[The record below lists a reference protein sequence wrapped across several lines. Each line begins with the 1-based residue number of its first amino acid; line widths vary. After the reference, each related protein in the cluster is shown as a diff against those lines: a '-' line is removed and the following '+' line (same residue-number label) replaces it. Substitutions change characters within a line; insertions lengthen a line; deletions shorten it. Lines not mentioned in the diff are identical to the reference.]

1 MRSRLKTLRPK
12 DHTIGPMAQQSEHGL
27 AQTMAASSRPRMATT
42 RSGIDR
48 LLLTALVVATLIIA
62 AVAFA
67 RYYADPDALWRG
79 EGSDRSSYL
88 SQGVNL
94 ALALQHFDVGWLLF
108 ELKMS
113 MTYYLRPPI
122 HAALLTPVLL
132 LSGYDV
138 RLATLPSLLLWCAAV
153 VLTALI
159 ARRMFD
165 DPLLGRISAGV
176 AAVFAI
182 ASPTFLLISND
193 VMLES
198 GGAALTALASLLF
211 MRACK
216 VPARADRWRRLAI
229 TMTVLFY
236 FKPNYW
242 GLAGAALIVAYLAQN
257 PGAWL
262 QWTLQ
267 QASPS
272 GLRRIA
278 LWLLRQPL
286 LLIAFLMIALAAYST
301 IHEPKP
307 IQLLGLRIT
316 YGPSG
321 LAQQAAAVL
330 LVGLGVFAWHHRTQ
344 LRIAEWVAARS
355 FLLWHVAPVLASFLV
370 RDRAYFFFWYV
381 GPSDNFGGH
390 FDPIGAAGLYWTAL
404 RDGFTVAG
412 WAALLLLA
420 LAGVAFVKITKFDP
434 ILRTPFVVLLVCL
447 AAVLLHPNHQGRFL
461 ASFIFALWVCAG
473 AGAAALLEPWLA
485 RKRRTVAAVGA
496 IAVTMLAL
504 ASAVPT
510 LRPAAARFAIQTPG
524 PSELELARIY
534 TPYLASAD
542 RLGVPYS
549 PIFSQW
555 IMLWAAPIQCRCRVL
570 IEAPNYNE
578 KDFARA
584 AFEDRTV
591 KWVASASANPLV
603 AIATTD
609 GPVQAEWIKDVVAR
623 SGRFQLV
630 DERSGWAGS
639 ASVMVWRR
647 IEPR

>member
-1 MRSRLKTLRPK
+1 
-12 DHTIGPMAQQSEHGL
+12 MAQQSEHSL
-27 AQTMAASSRPRMATT
+27 AQTMLASSRPRMATT
-42 RSGIDR
+42 GSGVDR
-48 LLLTALVVATLIIA
+48 LLLTALIVVTLIIA
-62 AVAFA
+62 ALAFT

-94 ALALQHFDVGWLLF
+94 ALALQHLDLGWLLF

-113 MTYYLRPPI
+113 MTYYLRPPV

-132 LSGYDV
+132 LGGYDI
-138 RLATLPSLLLWCAAV
+138 RLATLPSLMFWCAAV

-159 ARRMFD
+159 ARRMYD
-165 DPLLGRISAGV
+165 DPVLGRISAGV

-198 GGAALTALASLLF
+198 GGAAFTALATLLF
-211 MRACK
+211 MRACEA
-216 VPARADRWRRLAI
+216 PGRADRWRWLAI

-236 FKPNYW
+236 YKPNYW
-242 GLAGAALIVAYLAQN
+242 GLAGAALVVAYLAQT
-257 PGAWL
+257 PRAWL
-262 QWTLQ
+262 QWALQ
-267 QASPS
+267 QAAPS

-286 LLIAFLMIALAAYST
+286 LLIAVLLIGLATHSAIS
-301 IHEPKP
+301 EPKP
-307 IQLLGLRIT
+307 IQLPGLRIT

-330 LVGLGVFAWHHRTQ
+330 LVWVGVFAWRHRAQ
-344 LRIAEWVAARS
+344 LRSAERAAGRS
-355 FLLWHVAPVLASFLV
+355 FLFWHFVPVLASFLV
-370 RDRAYFFFWYV
+370 HDRAYLFFWYV

-390 FDPIGAAGLYWTAL
+390 FDPIGAAGLYWIAL
-404 RDGFTVAG
+404 RDGFTVAW

-420 LAGVAFVKITKFDP
+420 LAGVAFVRIATFDA
-434 ILRTPFVVLLVCL
+434 IRRTPFIVLLVCL

-461 ASFIFALWVCAG
+461 ASFIFALWICAG

-485 RKRRTVAAVGA
+485 RARRTVPVVGA
-496 IAVTMLAL
+496 VAVAMLAL
-504 ASAVPT
+504 ASAIATPG
-510 LRPAAARFAIQTPG
+510 PAAARFAIQTPG

-534 TPYLASAD
+534 TPYLASSD
-542 RLGVPYS
+542 RMGAPYS

-578 KDFARA
+578 KDLSRA
-584 AFEDRTV
+584 VFESRTV
-591 KWVASASANPLV
+591 QWVASTSANPLV
-603 AIATTD
+603 AIATAD
-609 GPVQAEWIKDVVAR
+609 GPIQAEWIKDVVAG

-630 DERSGWAGS
+630 DERSGWAGN

-647 IEPR
+647 IEPH